1 MARRVI
7 VVGAGAS
14 GLIAAGRAAEL
25 GAQVVLL
32 DKMAEAG
39 KKILISGKS
48 RCNIT
53 NAAPLTEFLSYYG
66 PKGRFLTNAFHRF
79 FRDELLAL
87 LGRYGVETQ
96 TERGGRIFPTSGQ
109 ASDVRDALLRYAVDH
124 GAQVRYQTEVNAVSA
139 PDGRVE
145 GVDVSR
151 GGHLPADAVILAT
164 GGASWPDTGSTG
176 YGYVIA
182 QTLGHTIEPL
192 RAALVPLTVAE
203 RATAKALQG
212 VSLRNVSCTFLKRAA
227 ESQKAGGRETKL
239 RIPYPLP
246 DTGELLFTHFGVSG
260 PLILSASMVVV
271 DALRAGYEVFLSID
285 LKPGMTEEE
294 VHARLQRSSRPIH
307 TSNCRRFPGLGPSD
321 AGGCACRPQPDR
333 AGAPCPPHPRRRA
346 RKISSVCSKTS
357 RWTLTGSF
365 PIAAGMVTAG
375 GVSLKEVDPV
385 TFESRKVRGLYI
397 VGELLDLAADTG
409 GSNLRGCFQ
418 HWLPRRRRRC
428 SARHLTP
435 DLICPW
441 RRRRRPVGG
450 PLLPPAA
457 PDGRGTQRG
466 LRWFT
471 TADPP
476 LGVDFAFQPFCW
488 GTQRGPLC

>member
-1 MARRVI
+1 MTRRVV

-53 NAAPLTEFLSYYG
+53 NAAPLAEFLSYYG

-96 TERGGRIFPTSGQ
+96 TERGGRVFPTSGQ

-139 PDGRVE
+139 SDGRVE

-176 YGYVIA
+176 YGYVMA
-182 QTLGHTIEPL
+182 QALGHTVEPL

-212 VSLRNVSCTFLKRAA
+212 VSLRNVSCTFWKRAA
-227 ESQKAGGRETKL
+227 GPQKAGGRETKL

-260 PLILSASMVVV
+260 PLILSASMEVV
-271 DALRAGYEVFLSID
+271 DALRAGHEVFLSID

-294 VHARLQRSSRPIH
+294 VHARLQRDFEAYPHRQLSTLLQEWVPSTLADVLAGLSPIEPERH
-307 TSNCRRFPGLGPSD
+307 VHRI
-321 AGGCACRPQPDR
+321 R
-333 AGAPCPPHPRRRA
+333 ADERA
-346 RKISSVCSKTS
+346 DLVRLLKDF
-357 RWTLTGSF
+357 RWTLTGSL

-385 TFESRKVRGLYI
+385 TFESRKVRALYI

-409 GSNLRGCFQ
+409 GFNLQAAFSTGYLAGAAAA
-418 HWLPRRRRRC
+418 LPG
-428 SARHLTP
+428 
-435 DLICPW
+435 I
-441 RRRRRPVGG
+441 
-450 PLLPPAA
+450 
-457 PDGRGTQRG
+457 
-466 LRWFT
+466 
-471 TADPP
+471 
-476 LGVDFAFQPFCW
+476 
-488 GTQRGPLC
+488 